1 MISKNRASQPTPR
14 QVLEPDPVDLASVGL
29 GGSEAGKG
37 KVKLVFFYILHI
49 FYSRPGKKLEV
60 NSKPNFLGKGKGANN
75 GNPDDQ
81 RWSGEARYC
90 FEANFLR
97 LSINPGGV
105 MPPFG
110 HIYLSLVFGTSI
122 FMILPLQ
129 PSRRSG

>member
-1 MISKNRASQPTPR
+1 M
-14 QVLEPDPVDLASVGL
+14 LEPDPVDLASVGL

-37 KVKLVFFYILHI
+37 KVKLIFFYILHI
-49 FYSRPGKKLEV
+49 FYSRPGKNLEL
-60 NSKPNFLGKGKGANN
+60 NSKITFSGKGKGANN

-97 LSINPGGV
+97 LSFNAGCV
-105 MPPFG
+105 MPPFSY
-110 HIYLSLVFGTSI
+110 IYLSLVFGTSLI
-122 FMILPLQ
+122 TILPLQ

>member
-1 MISKNRASQPTPR
+1 MSRLISKNRASQPTPR

-90 FEANFLR
+90 FEANILR
-97 LSINPGGV
+97 LSLTLDVSCHPLVTNIFLWLLV
-105 MPPFG
+105 LISYVHIFIFG
-110 HIYLSLVFGTSI
+110 F
-122 FMILPLQ
+122 
-129 PSRRSG
+129 